1 MDAKS
6 LDMLEFPRIREMISG
21 YAAFSG
27 GREMAAE
34 LRPLTDY
41 PAITHLLAQTAEAR
55 ELLSLD
61 RSFTVGDVT
70 DIREHARLAEKEG
83 ILDPA
88 VLLEVRSCLTAL
100 HELVRA
106 LKEHA
111 EDHPLLWEI
120 ASGSE
125 TMLTRSRL
133 TAADTEPTSCS
144 EQSSTISRAI

>member
-70 DIREHARLAEKEG
+70 DIREHASPRRRASSTPPCCSRSV
-83 ILDPA
+83 PA
-88 VLLEVRSCLTAL
+88 SPPSTSSSAPSRSTP
-100 HELVRA
+100 R
-106 LKEHA
+106 
-111 EDHPLLWEI
+111 
-120 ASGSE
+120 
-125 TMLTRSRL
+125 TTRSSGKS
-133 TAADTEPTSCS
+133 P
-144 EQSSTISRAI
+144 RASWN